1 VAKSKRKPRPKTRR
15 KPPRRNRRPKAHP
28 HKSGPDPWSPKKA
41 DARLACKAIERG
53 WSIESV
59 ARPYLGCSPTTL
71 FKWLKANPTSEFA
84 KSIEEAKYIDVG
96 DTEEDLKRQSKKD
109 FRATRFK
116 LMNRA
121 PLSWRDK
128 QDPDAEEGDAVPVG
142 GYVKLGTVQ
151 QLLKDLAAKRA
162 AKDS

>member
-1 VAKSKRKPRPKTRR
+1 MDR
-15 KPPRRNRRPKAHP
+15 
-28 HKSGPDPWSPKKA
+28 
-41 DARLACKAIERG
+41 ACKAIIRG
-53 WSIESV
+53 WSIEAV
-59 ARPYLGCSPTTL
+59 ARPYMGCSPSTL
-71 FKWLKANPTSEFA
+71 FKWLKANPSSDFA

-96 DTEEDLKRQSKKD
+96 ETEEDLKRQSKKD

-128 QDPDAEEGDAVPVG
+128 PDAEAEEGDAPPPG
-142 GYVKLGTVQ
+142 GFVKLGTVQ

-162 AKDS
+162 PKA